1 MAFSISSITNLLKR
15 GKKAQDPFGGDDDE
29 DFYDEDV
36 FDDESEG
43 RNVGHMIAI
52 GFSGLMGILLVG
64 FIATAMMTADESAGP
79 VSGMIPMEIAQ
90 VVSED
95 GEVLQTFEIPD
106 AVTDTAAD
114 EPAENGMVGFPPLT
128 EAPNADAGEG
138 SAAMPMPST
147 APIPSTAI
155 VNDTTAETDR
165 SASRRPW
172 LDNTATGPAPSGGPG
187 RASSMDALLAQSRG
201 ATGSEQPIAQM
212 PTEPSGSA
220 AMPMP
225 TAPTD
230 QPDMAMPPATAAPI
244 DMAAIPSAPADT
256 MPVAAIPQTG
266 DDATPPDAT
275 MGSMPLTLPDP
286 GLVPGAPRRFA
297 QGADADSGPAT
308 AGGAPRLTEPTL
320 PPTDSRA
327 ISAAPPRF
335 TTLPNAEQLAQDP
348 GATARVAI
356 IVQGLGL
363 NRSATDAAIDSLPP
377 SVTLAFSPYSRNLA
391 DWLEK
396 AVEAGHEVLVEV
408 PMESKR
414 YPADDPGPL
423 GLLLSL
429 DQIQNVERLTEI
441 LSEAGSSVGILDTT
455 GTRFREST
463 EHMNLVMN
471 NLDARGLFYVQ
482 GTPGLRLGN
491 DKVPNATA
499 DIVIDERAFRA
510 SIDARLDYIERL
522 AKYQGSSVAVASA
535 KPATFERITL
545 WLDEVG
551 RRGVAVAPVSQV
563 LIQ

>member
-1 MAFSISSITNLLKR
+1 MAMAFSISSITNLLKR

-52 GFSGLMGILLVG
+52 GFSGLMGVLLVG
-64 FIATAMMTADESAGP
+64 FVATALMTADETAGP
-79 VSGMIPMEIAQ
+79 VTGMIPTEIAQ

-95 GEVLQTFEIPD
+95 GEILQTFDIQE
-106 AVTDTAAD
+106 AVTEDAAV
-114 EPAENGMVGFPPLT
+114 EPAANGMIGLPPLSD
-128 EAPNADAGEG
+128 PSSADAG

-147 APIPSTAI
+147 AI
-155 VNDTTAETDR
+155 VEDATVQTDR

-172 LDNTATGPAPSGGPG
+172 LDNTATGPAPSGPG

-201 ATGSEQPIAQM
+201 ETGPEQPVAQM
-212 PTEPSGSA
+212 PTEPAGST

-225 TAPTD
+225 TATTD
-230 QPDMAMPPATAAPI
+230 QTAMAMPAETSTPI

-256 MPVAAIPQTG
+256 MPVASMPQDG
-266 DDATPPDAT
+266 VATPMDSA
-275 MGSMPLTLPDP
+275 MGSMPLALPDP

-335 TTLPNAEQLAQDP
+335 TTLPNAEEMVQDP
-348 GATARVAI
+348 SATARVAI

-363 NRSATDAAIDSLPP
+363 SRSATEAAIDSLPP
-377 SVTLAFSPYSRNLA
+377 SITLAFSPYTRDLPE
-391 DWLEK
+391 WLEK
-396 AVEAGHEVLVEV
+396 AIEAGHEVLVEV

-414 YPADDPGPL
+414 FPADDPGPL
-423 GLLLSL
+423 GLLTSL

-441 LSEAGSSVGILDTT
+441 LLGAGGSVGILDTT

-522 AKYQGSSVAVASA
+522 AKYQGSSVAVAHA

>member
-15 GKKAQDPFGGDDDE
+15 GKKAQDPFGADDDE

-64 FIATAMMTADESAGP
+64 FIATALMTADETAGP
-79 VSGMIPMEIAQ
+79 VSGMIPTEIAQ

-95 GEVLQTFEIPD
+95 GEVLQTFDIPGAVTEED
-106 AVTDTAAD
+106 AV
-114 EPAENGMVGFPPLT
+114 EPAPNGMIGLPPLSD
-128 EAPNADAGEG
+128 PSSADSG

-147 APIPSTAI
+147 AIVEDST
-155 VNDTTAETDR
+155 VETDR
-165 SASRRPW
+165 SATRRPW
-172 LDNTATGPAPSGGPG
+172 LANGAGSTAPAAPG

-201 ATGSEQPIAQM
+201 ETPRQQPVAQM
-212 PTEPSGSA
+212 PTATDGSA

-225 TAPTD
+225 TAAAG
-230 QPDMAMPPATAAPI
+230 QPAMALPAEPATPT
-244 DMAAIPSAPADT
+244 DMAAIPMAPADT
-256 MPVAAIPQTG
+256 SPLDG
-266 DDATPPDAT
+266 DATQVDST
-275 MGSMPLTLPDP
+275 MGVMPLILPDP

-297 QGADADSGPAT
+297 QGADADAGPAT

-335 TTLPNAEQLAQDP
+335 TTLPNAEELAQDP
-348 GATARVAI
+348 NATARVAI

-363 NRSATDAAIDSLPP
+363 SRSATDAAIDSLPP
-377 SVTLAFSPYSRNLA
+377 SVTLAFSPYTRNLSE
-391 DWLEK
+391 WLEK
-396 AVEAGHEVLVEV
+396 AIEAGHEVLVEV

-414 YPADDPGPL
+414 FPADDPGPL
-423 GLLLSL
+423 GLLTSL
-429 DQIQNVERLTEI
+429 DQIQNVERLSEI
-441 LSEAGSSVGILDTT
+441 LIGAGGSVGILDTT

-471 NLDARGLFYVQ
+471 NLEARGLFYVQ